1 MIVNK
6 YKILRSNLDK
16 QIDIP
21 IEIKWDLY
29 GQDDDLD
36 KFQEQV
42 VEDAIGKPKDFELAR
57 FQNKQYNN
65 SFDTS
70 VNYEFNFYTGLTNEI
85 NSSVVT
91 DWGTTYLSQG
101 FTNEEIYYTTK
112 PFLKSFFKLDF
123 YNTTETRTQR
133 VYFSIVLPANQSK
146 DAQFSISP
154 YLPPVNVSIPIYNLD
169 YVNQKEGYF
178 LYWLKSRDFYDID
191 TFYMRVK
198 FFNGS
203 TGQFITLMNRSQ
215 ASPQL
220 TSSKYTFDS
229 SKYLYYKVV
238 LNYVDFTYQIF
249 DIAGPT
255 QVRVGGVT
263 NPIKFYEYINPA

>member
-1 MIVNK
+1 MNVSK
-6 YKILRSNLDK
+6 YKILRSSLDK

-21 IEIKWDLY
+21 IEIKWDIY
-29 GQDDDLD
+29 GQEDELE
-36 KFQEQV
+36 KFQEDV
-42 VEDAIGKPKDFELAR
+42 VEQAIGKPKDFELAR
-57 FQNKQYNN
+57 FQNKIYNN

-70 VNYEFNFYTGLTNEI
+70 VNYQFYFYTGLTNEI
-85 NSSVVT
+85 NNSVQS
-91 DWGTTYLSQG
+91 DWGITYLSQG

-123 YNTTETRTQR
+123 YDTTSTNTQR
-133 VYFSIVLPANQSK
+133 IFFSIILPANQSK

-154 YLPPVNVSIPIYNLD
+154 YLPLVNVSIPIYNLD

-178 LYWLKSRDFYDID
+178 LYWLKSREFFNID
-191 TFYMRVK
+191 TFYMRAK

-220 TSSKYTFDS
+220 VSTKYSFDS

-238 LNYVDFTYQIF
+238 MDYNDYTYQIF
-249 DIAGPT
+249 DTVGPT
-255 QVRVGGVT
+255 QVRVGSLT

>member
-1 MIVNK
+1 MNVSK
-6 YKILRSNLDK
+6 YKFLRSNLDR

-29 GQDDDLD
+29 GQEDELE
-36 KFQEQV
+36 KFEQDV
-42 VEDAIGKPKDFELAR
+42 VEKAIGKPKDFELAR
-57 FQNKQYNN
+57 FQNAIYPN

-85 NSSVVT
+85 NTAVQS
-91 DWGTTYLSQG
+91 DWGLTYNSQG

-123 YNTTETRTQR
+123 YDTTDTTTQR

-146 DAQFSISP
+146 DSQFSISP
-154 YLPPVNVSIPIYNLD
+154 YLPPVNVSIPVYNLD

-178 LYWLKSRDFYDID
+178 IYWLKSRDFYDID

-203 TGQFITLMNRSQ
+203 TGQFITLMNKSQ
-215 ASPQL
+215 SSPQL
-220 TSSKYTFDS
+220 VSSKYTFDS
-229 SKYLYYKVV
+229 SRYLYYKFV
-238 LNYVDFTYQIF
+238 LNYSNYTYQIF
-249 DIAGPT
+249 DVSGPT
-255 QVRVGGVT
+255 QIRVGSMV

>member
-6 YKILRSNLDK
+6 YKILRSNLGK

-36 KFQEQV
+36 KFQEKV

-57 FQNKQYNN
+57 FQNKQYVN

-70 VNYEFNFYTGLTNEI
+70 VNYEFNFYSGLTNEI
-85 NSSVVT
+85 NSSVIT
-91 DWGTTYLSQG
+91 DWGTTYLPQG

-154 YLPPVNVSIPIYNLD
+154 YIPPVNVSIPIYNLD

-220 TSSKYTFDS
+220 ASSKYNFDS
-229 SKYLYYKVV
+229 SEYLYYKVV
-238 LNYVDFTYQIF
+238 LNYTDFTYQIF

-255 QVRVGGVT
+255 QVRVGSVT

>member
-6 YKILRSNLDK
+6 YKILRSNLGK

-36 KFQEQV
+36 KFQEKV

-57 FQNKQYNN
+57 FQNKQYVN

-70 VNYEFNFYTGLTNEI
+70 VNYEFNFYSGLTNEI
-85 NSSVVT
+85 NSSVIT
-91 DWGTTYLSQG
+91 DWGTTYLPQG

-154 YLPPVNVSIPIYNLD
+154 YIPPVNISIPIYNLD

-178 LYWLKSRDFYDID
+178 LYWLKSKDFYDID

-220 TSSKYTFDS
+220 TSSKYNFDS
-229 SKYLYYKVV
+229 SEYLYYKVV
-238 LNYVDFTYQIF
+238 LNYTDFTYQIF
-249 DIAGPT
+249 DIVGPT
-255 QVRVGGVT
+255 QVRVGSVT

>member
-6 YKILRSNLDK
+6 YKILRSNLGK

-57 FQNKQYNN
+57 FQNKQYAN

-70 VNYEFNFYTGLTNEI
+70 VNYEFNFYSGLTNEI
-85 NSSVVT
+85 NSSVIT
-91 DWGTTYLSQG
+91 DWGTTYLPQG

-154 YLPPVNVSIPIYNLD
+154 YIPPVNVSIPIYNLD

-220 TSSKYTFDS
+220 TSSKYNFDS
-229 SKYLYYKVV
+229 SEYLYYKVV
-238 LNYVDFTYQIF
+238 LNYTDFTYQIF
-249 DIAGPT
+249 DIVGPT
-255 QVRVGGVT
+255 EVRVGGVT